1 MKNKRIVASLSR
13 ISVPYDRREA
23 MLNNILTQAGADSTR
38 CESKR
43 REPAIPKRRRALLIV
58 MAAVLL
64 LLSACAA
71 YAVYWSSTQRAKEYS
86 QSEQA
91 TDDRRAQA
99 ERSAEAILAGTTFYG
114 AIDKTAEVDGIS
126 FSWKGVTY
134 WPHDEPPEL
143 HLVFDAEDAKK
154 NGDSRLYDVDYTLTV
169 NGQMFSAYTKAE
181 GTGRA
186 LPAIARA
193 DAMDAQYE
201 IWFRMDGKPVSDG
214 TPMTLS
220 GELYQYDESGQRT
233 EHLGGFSI
241 DFTYTVPQD
250 QIDAERE
257 RLIVEELTRL
267 DAEAQANQEALSGMP
282 DEMIPLNIMQD
293 EYTFTDA
300 QATKEGFLLGQT
312 VVTRGSETPVL
323 YMDGYRWGGETI
335 NSIFAPDLAR
345 QRLDIAWEVEY
356 YGTSETLTRYP
367 WYAPVDE
374 LPETVLIAV
383 VRDAGNEQ
391 RRKGGIEEEMISYEW
406 QAVELL
412 LRVNPRTSEI
422 TLPNDDAERKVW
434 RAESDRLAADG
445 RNDELLISLSGEQT
459 INGVTVHL
467 KHLHV
472 QTERQLMFL
481 TCEVDGMYIPMQR
494 RHSPIT
500 LYWNGVS
507 LGTRCDESEFLT
519 EPAQV
524 WVDSYGGWK
533 KHNGFPGGGEFTFS
547 QHPSRWPDTFSLRVV
562 WDLSDRDEQWNVV
575 PIGTFDI
582 STTVTQKDI
591 VRGPLSEIY
600 DLLR

>member
-13 ISVPYDRREA
+13 IRVPDDRREA
-23 MLNNILTQAGADSTR
+23 MLNNILAQAGVDSAR
-38 CESKR
+38 CEPKRRAPALSKR
-43 REPAIPKRRRALLIV
+43 RKALLIA

-99 ERSAEAILAGTTFYG
+99 ERAADAILAGTTFY
-114 AIDKTAEVDGIS
+114 AAVDQTVEVDGIS
-126 FSWKGVTY
+126 FSWKGANY
-134 WPHDEPPEL
+134 WTNDDPPEL
-143 HLVFDAEDAKK
+143 HLVFDAEDTKT
-154 NGDSRLYDVDYTLTV
+154 NNDSRLYDVDYTLTV
-169 NGQMFSAYTKAE
+169 NGQTFSAYTKAE
-181 GTGRA
+181 GTRRA

-201 IWFRMDGKPVSDG
+201 IWFRMDGSPVSDG

-220 GELYQYDESGQRT
+220 GELYQYDANGQRT

-241 DFTYTVPQD
+241 DFIYSIPQD

-257 RLIVEELTRL
+257 RLIAQELARL
-267 DAEAQANQEALSGMP
+267 VAEAQTKQEALSGMP
-282 DEMIPLNIMQD
+282 DETTPLNITQD
-293 EYTFTDA
+293 EYTFVDA
-300 QATKEGFLLGQT
+300 QTTKEGFLLGQS
-312 VVTRGSETPVL
+312 VVTRGAETPVF

-335 NSIFAPDLAR
+335 NSIFTPDLNR
-345 QRLDIAWEVEY
+345 PRLDIAWEVEY
-356 YGTSETLTRYP
+356 YGIAETLTRYP

-383 VRDAGNEQ
+383 VRDAGSEQ
-391 RRKGGIEEEMISYEW
+391 RRKGGIEEELVSYEW

-412 LRVNPRTSEI
+412 LRVNPRTGEI
-422 TLPNDDAERKVW
+422 TLPKDDVERKAW

-445 RNDELLISLSGEQT
+445 RNDDLVAQLSGEQT
-459 INGVTVHL
+459 INGVTVRL
-467 KHLHV
+467 KQLHV
-472 QTERQLMFL
+472 QTERQLAFVA
-481 TCEVDGMYIPMQR
+481 CEVDGMYIPMQMP
-494 RHSPIT
+494 HSPLT
-500 LYWNGVS
+500 LYLNGVS

-519 EPAQV
+519 GPAQV

-533 KHNGFPGGGEFTFS
+533 KHNGFSGGGGFTIFE
-547 QHPSRWPDTFSLRVV
+547 HPSRWPDPITLRIV
-562 WDLSDRDEQWNVV
+562 WELSDRDEQWNLV
-575 PIGTFDI
+575 PIGTFDL
-582 STTVTQKDI
+582 STTVSQADI
-591 VRGPLSEIY
+591 SRGSLSEIY

>member
-1 MKNKRIVASLSR
+1 MKNRRIVASLSQIR
-13 ISVPYDRREA
+13 VPDNRREA
-23 MLNNILTQAGADSTR
+23 MLNNILAQAGADPVR
-38 CESKR
+38 CEPRR
-43 REPAIPKRRRALLIV
+43 REPAIPKRRKVLLIA
-58 MAAVLL
+58 MAAALL

-71 YAVYWSSTQRAKEYS
+71 YAVYWSSTQRAKEYT

-99 ERSAEAILAGTTFYG
+99 ERSADAILAGTTFYA
-114 AIDKTAEVDGIS
+114 AIDKKTELDGIS
-126 FSWKGVTY
+126 FNWKGANY
-134 WPHDEPPEL
+134 WPNDDPPEL
-143 HLVFDAEDAKK
+143 HLVFNAEDAKT
-154 NGDSRLYDVDYTLTV
+154 NDDSRLCDVDYVLTV
-169 NGQMFSAYTKAE
+169 GGSTFPAYAKADE
-181 GTGRA
+181 TARA

-201 IWFRMDGKPVSDG
+201 IWFRMDGQPVSDG

-220 GELYQYDESGQRT
+220 GELYQYDESGQRKG
-233 EHLGGFSI
+233 HKGGFSI

-250 QIDAERE
+250 QIDAERK
-257 RLIVEELTRL
+257 RLIAEELKRL

-282 DEMIPLNIMQD
+282 NEMVPLNITQD

-300 QATKEGFLLGQT
+300 QATQEGFLLGQT
-312 VVTRGSETPVL
+312 VVTKGAETPVF

-335 NSIFAPDLAR
+335 NSIFTPDLAR

-356 YGTSETLTRYP
+356 YGTSETLRRYP

-374 LPETVLIAV
+374 LPETVLVAV
-383 VRDAGNEQ
+383 VRDAGSEQ
-391 RRKGGIEEEMISYEW
+391 RRKGGIEEEMISYDW

-412 LRVNPRTSEI
+412 LRVNPRTGAI
-422 TLPNDDAERKVW
+422 TLPKDGAERKAW
-434 RAESDRLAADG
+434 RAESDRLAGDG
-445 RNDELLISLSGEQT
+445 RNDDLVIALSGEQT
-459 INGVTVHL
+459 INGVTVRL
-467 KHLHV
+467 KNLHI
-472 QTERQLMFL
+472 QTEQQMAYLN
-481 TCEVDGMYIPMQR
+481 CEVDGMYIPMQR

-533 KHNGFPGGGEFTFS
+533 KHNGFPGGGGFAFS
-547 QHPSRWPDTFSLRVV
+547 EHPSRWPDTFSLRVV
-562 WDLSDRDEQWNVV
+562 WDLSDRDEQWNAV

-582 STTVTQKDI
+582 SAMVTQKDI
-591 VRGPLSEIY
+591 VRGPFSEIY

>member
-13 ISVPYDRREA
+13 IRVPDDRREA
-23 MLNNILTQAGADSTR
+23 MLNNILAQAGVDSAR
-38 CESKR
+38 CEPKR
-43 REPAIPKRRRALLIV
+43 REPALSKRRKALLIA

-71 YAVYWSSTQRAKEYS
+71 YAVYWSSTQRAKDYS

-99 ERSAEAILAGTTFYG
+99 ERAADAILAGTTFYST
-114 AIDKTAEVDGIS
+114 IDQTAEVDGIS
-126 FSWKGVTY
+126 FSWKGANY
-134 WPHDEPPEL
+134 WANDDPPEL
-143 HLVFDAEDAKK
+143 HLVFDAKDTKT
-154 NGDSRLYDVDYTLTV
+154 NNDSRLYDVDYTLTV
-169 NGQMFSAYTKAE
+169 NGQTFSAYTKAE
-181 GTGRA
+181 GTRRT

-193 DAMDAQYE
+193 DAMDVQYE
-201 IWFRMDGKPVSDG
+201 IWFRMDGSPVSDG
-214 TPMTLS
+214 TTMTLA
-220 GELYQYDESGQRT
+220 GELYQYDANGQRT

-241 DFTYTVPQD
+241 DFIYSIPQD

-257 RLIVEELTRL
+257 RLIAQELARL
-267 DAEAQANQEALSGMP
+267 DAEAQIKQEALSGMP
-282 DEMIPLNIMQD
+282 DETTPLNITQD
-293 EYTFTDA
+293 EYTFVDA
-300 QATKEGFLLGQT
+300 QTTKEGFLLGQS
-312 VVTRGSETPVL
+312 VVTRGAETPVF

-335 NSIFAPDLAR
+335 NRIFTPDLTR
-345 QRLDIAWEVEY
+345 PRLDIAWEVEY

-383 VRDAGNEQ
+383 VRDAGSEQ
-391 RRKGGIEEEMISYEW
+391 RRKGGIEEELLSYEW

-412 LRVNPRTSEI
+412 LRVNPRTGEI
-422 TLPNDDAERKVW
+422 TLPKDDAERKVW

-459 INGVTVHL
+459 INGVTVRL
-467 KHLHV
+467 KQLHV

-500 LYWNGVS
+500 LYLNGVS

-562 WDLSDRDEQWNVV
+562 WELSDRDEQWNAV